1 MELVGLN
8 QERVSKIEVE
18 RIFMEGLIIFRGT
31 VPSSATNKHRGSKYI
46 KAVREIHLFIRFT
59 PNPVGGNLSFPH
71 TKTLIETYNK
81 GMRRM
86 Y

>member
-18 RIFMEGLIIFRGT
+18 RIFLEGLIIFRGT

-46 KAVREIHLFIRFT
+46 KAVREIHLFIPFT
-59 PNPVGGNLSFPH
+59 PNPVGGKLSFPH